1 MPGTTSPWGSD
12 VSRYTRPLVFHLSVD
27 EQPEVTVDSVDVVRY
42 CDGRWSVS
50 PAPSSPAVSSPAVSS
65 PAVSSPAVSSPAHDW
80 AASLVAGA
88 NWVGRIR
95 VTQIGATTWRLERHR
110 DLGRRRCP

>member
-1 MPGTTSPWGSD
+1 MPGTTSLWGSD

-50 PAPSSPAVSSPAVSS
+50 PAPSSPAVSSPA
-65 PAVSSPAVSSPAHDW
+65 HDW

-88 NWVGRIR
+88 NWVGRVR

>member
-1 MPGTTSPWGSD
+1 MPGTTSLWGSD

-65 PAVSSPAVSSPAHDW
+65 PAHDW

-88 NWVGRIR
+88 NWVGRVR

>member
-1 MPGTTSPWGSD
+1 M
-12 VSRYTRPLVFHLSVD
+12 SRFARSLILHLSVD

-42 CDGRWSVS
+42 CDGRWSVRS
-50 PAPSSPAVSSPAVSS
+50 APSSPAASSS
-65 PAVSSPAVSSPAHDW
+65 AHDW

-88 NWVGRIR
+88 NWVGRTR
-95 VTQIGATTWRLERHR
+95 VTRIDATTWRLERHR